1 MGEPSHSALF
11 ENAISVTP
19 IDSTTYS
26 ANLDPQWCI
35 GQVPHGGYTASIF
48 YRAAAPIALQITY
61 LRRTT
66 IGPAILKIQNT
77 KIGSRVSTIH
87 VSLLQLPDGVAL
99 SGAISK
105 DSKLEVKAAA
115 YINTSPPD
123 TEGGPSY
130 NGTWELGPA
139 PVPGTRSDGLVDLL
153 ALAKNKR
160 DGAWV
165 EFPLLSPVMAA
176 MRNLEVYA
184 PNLLMSASLET
195 RANQVVDQWVRFTPG
210 GKVARWSNEA
220 VMFLVDIFPAG
231 LDRLAA
237 MESHRLL
244 SEDVPHREAPEN
256 AAAKDNFWYPTVS
269 LNIDL
274 KTRLPIEGVEWLYS
288 RVVTRKVQG
297 SRADLDVVVL
307 DQMGDL
313 VATSTQVALVVDAS
327 RNSKGRDSGGKL

>member
-1 MGEPSHSALF
+1 MLTCTA
-11 ENAISVTP
+11 
-19 IDSTTYS
+19 
-26 ANLDPQWCI
+26 
-35 GQVPHGGYTASIF
+35 VPHGGYTASIF
-48 YRAAAPIALQITY
+48 YRAAAVHFANNFTHRFSNP
-61 LRRTT
+61 
-66 IGPAILKIQNT
+66 PAANSTPNNLFAPNHHWASYFENT
-77 KIGSRVSTIH
+77 KYEDR
-87 VSLLQLPDGVAL
+87 LEDGVAL

-115 YINTSPPD
+115 YINASPPD

-139 PVPGTRSDGLVDLL
+139 PVPGTRSDGSVDLL

-160 DGAWV
+160 DSAWV
-165 EFPLLSPVMAA
+165 KFPPLSPAMAA

-195 RANQVVDQWVRFTPG
+195 RAKQVVDQWLRFTPG

-244 SEDVPHREAPEN
+244 SENVPQREAPEN
-256 AAAKDNFWYPTVS
+256 AAAKDRFWFPTVS

-327 RNSKGRDSGGKL
+327 RNIKGRDSGGKL